1 MPDAGLAT
9 PKKGALE
16 CVLNYNYTTLTD
28 ASAGVYGGRMN
39 DLSFTFNYYIN
50 KYMIARL
57 HYSYTHTWGTRRRTF
72 HVSVNGFMA
81 RLQVIF

>member
-1 MPDAGLAT
+1 MPDAGLST

-57 HYSYTHTWGTRRRTF
+57 HYSYTHTWGRADAPSM
-72 HVSVNGFMA
+72 SVNGFMA